1 MCAIYGNM
9 DPINIHPMLV
19 YIPYMDPMGNS
30 QWRSW
35 KPLNV
40 QEKCFFFHTCWNSVL
55 VFTQTQKLT
64 SSAFHRV
71 GQIWKGD
78 SPAKWIRIEG
88 NSTGTFPKRKHHLL
102 GWLTTSTVFFADFS
116 IFHPPNTR
124 NTRSAMAA
132 HVHCWLDRMVP
143 QCTQARNSAYAPGRV
158 HKTIGS
164 PAINRSKIYGDDS

>member
-40 QEKCFFFHTCWNSVL
+40 QEKCFFFTHVEIQSLSSHKLRNSHPVLSTAWDKFEKVTALPNESGLRGIQLEHFRNGNITCWDDLPPVL
-55 VFTQTQKLT
+55 F
-64 SSAFHRV
+64 
-71 GQIWKGD
+71 
-78 SPAKWIRIEG
+78 
-88 NSTGTFPKRKHHLL
+88 
-102 GWLTTSTVFFADFS
+102 FFADFS